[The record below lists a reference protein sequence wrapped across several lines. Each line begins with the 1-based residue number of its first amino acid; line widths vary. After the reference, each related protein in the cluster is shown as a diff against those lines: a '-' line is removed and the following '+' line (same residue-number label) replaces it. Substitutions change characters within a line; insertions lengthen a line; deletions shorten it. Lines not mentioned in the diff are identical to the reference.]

1 MATITNL
8 YTRKNNRP
16 SLFNSKINI
25 ASNPSRYFRIS
36 LTNKC
41 NLNCYFCHNEGQ
53 SKTGLSSSLSSKEI
67 IWVSEIAKNMGYTKF
82 KLTGGEPTLHPEI
95 LSIVEGIN
103 NLKVDD
109 LSMITNGYKLFD
121 LAKKLKE
128 NGLHRLNVSLY
139 TLNPIKFAL
148 KNKGTEAMLNKV
160 IAGIDK
166 ALEVGYNNLKI
177 NYVWDGEDNL
187 QDFLD
192 VCEFA
197 KSRNLTIVLLP
208 IIYNKNNEIIT
219 LSSLYYKLSLLGIKE
234 EKSVVDNEGIVKQLI
249 TLSNGATILI
259 RVEELKDKLPYIMCH
274 KCKNKVECREGIFPT
289 RLSANGKVLPC
300 LANDLIAV
308 DILHAIKNRNINTV
322 VKAIKYI
329 RGL

>member
-1 MATITNL
+1 MATITKL
-8 YTRKNNRP
+8 YQRKING
-16 SLFNSKINI
+16 SDLFNSKINTVT
-25 ASNPSRYFRIS
+25 NPSRYFRIS

-53 SKTGLSSSLSSKEI
+53 SKTGLNSSLSSKEI
-67 IWVSEIAKNMGYTKF
+67 FWVAEIAKNMGYTKF
-82 KLTGGEPTLHPEI
+82 KLTGGEPTLHPEV
-95 LSIVEGIN
+95 LNIVNGIN

-121 LAKKLKE
+121 IAKELKE

-139 TLNPIKFAL
+139 TLSPIKFAL
-148 KNKGTEAMLNKV
+148 KNKGTEAILNKV

-166 ALEVGYNNLKI
+166 ALEVGYNSLKI

-208 IIYNKNNEIIT
+208 IIDNNNEIIT
-219 LSSLYYKLSLLGIKE
+219 LSSLYHKLSLLGIKE
-234 EKSVVDNEGIVKQLI
+234 EKSIVDNEGIVKQLI
-249 TLSNGATILI
+249 TLCNGARILI
-259 RVEELKDKLPYIMCH
+259 RIEELKDKFPYKMCN

-289 RLSANGKVLPC
+289 RLSASGKLFPC
-300 LANDLIAV
+300 LANDSISIDIFEAIRKRNLNAV
-308 DILHAIKNRNINTV
+308 VN
-322 VKAIKYI
+322 AIKYI